1 MQQKAVIARKVW
13 RLVLHTVLVGG
24 SFLFAVPFIWLI
36 GTSAKMPDE
45 LFPPRWIPEVPR
57 TVVESPYLG
66 MRGNEHP
73 VRPVGVAQEDWDR
86 LVEPNQKGISA
97 KLVSMAGTLP
107 EIYGPYLDDPLLAEG
122 LFARILRRSPDAIF
136 TKVEPLATGWFV
148 QNLDD
153 NTIRDVFEQVYRRVA
168 VANVVFEGWDI
179 LLREE
184 FAPPQ
189 HQPWRVLH
197 GDATLIDR
205 DSGLPRAAQEVHYS
219 FAGSDSFTL
228 QAELPLQM
236 TPEQLKRVT
245 VSNHADRSWHAI
257 DATLEV
263 GGKRYRAIAPAYTGT
278 DRWQDTIWQFAS
290 AEDRG
295 VELRTHIGLGAAEPS
310 DYNEP
315 GKVRLTLDYRRAN
328 QIQAAYNKYVFNY
341 HEVLRMV
348 PLWAYTK
355 NSLILVVLTITGQVL
370 ASSLVAFAFARLTWP
385 ARDAWFILVLATL
398 MIPPQVTMIPVFL
411 IFKELGWYNT
421 LKPLWV
427 GAFFGSAFYIFLL
440 RQFMMGIPKD
450 LEDSAKIDGCSYLGI
465 YARII
470 LPLVKPALATIAIFT
485 FMATWNDFM
494 GPLIYLSEQ
503 DKYPLS
509 LGLFSLQ
516 VTQGP
521 NASNFGM
528 LMAASVM
535 MTAPVIALFFAAQRY
550 FIQGITLTGLKG

>member
-1 MQQKAVIARKVW
+1 
-13 RLVLHTVLVGG
+13 LFLHAVLVAG
-24 SFLFAVPFIWLI
+24 SLLFAVPFIWLI
-36 GTSAKMPDE
+36 GTSAKMADE
-45 LFPPRWIPEVPR
+45 LFPPHWIPEVPDK
-57 TVVESPYLG
+57 VVESPYLG

-73 VRPVGVAQEDWDR
+73 VRPVGVSEEDWDR
-86 LVEPNQKGISA
+86 LLGPIQKGISA
-97 KLVSMAGTLP
+97 KLVSMAATLP
-107 EIYGPYLDDPLLAEG
+107 PFYGPYLDNPVLAEG
-122 LFARILRRSPDAIF
+122 LFARILQRSPDAVF

-148 QNLDD
+148 QNVDEQ
-153 NTIRDVFEQVYRRVA
+153 TVRDVFEQVYRRVA
-168 VANVVFEGWDI
+168 VSNVVFEGWDI
-179 LLREE
+179 LLHEE
-184 FAPPQ
+184 FAPPESK
-189 HQPWRVLH
+189 PWRVIH
-197 GDATLIDR
+197 GDAQLVDHDT
-205 DSGLPRAAQEVHYS
+205 GLPRPAQEVHYS
-219 FAGSDSFTL
+219 FAKSDSFTL
-228 QAELPLQM
+228 QAEFPLKM

-245 VSNHADRSWHAI
+245 LSNHADRSWHSV
-257 DATLEV
+257 DATLEL
-263 GGKRYRAIAPAYTGT
+263 GGKRYRAVMPAYTGT

-290 AEDRG
+290 PEDRG
-295 VELRTHIGLGAAEPS
+295 VELRTHIGLGAAEVS
-310 DYNEP
+310 DYNKP
-315 GKVRLTLDYRRAN
+315 GMARLTLDYRRAN
-328 QIQAAYNKYVFNY
+328 HLQATYNKYAFNY

-370 ASSLVAFAFARLTWP
+370 ASSLVAYAFARLTWP
-385 ARDAWFILVLATL
+385 ARDAWFVLVLATL

-411 IFKELGWYNT
+411 IFKALGWYNT

-440 RQFMMGIPKD
+440 RQFMLGIPKD

-521 NASNFGM
+521 NTSNFGM